1 MKNKTLDSTTATN
14 LTNGENNMVM
24 TELKIVPNGTITTVD
39 PRFQPV
45 SLNGRAYI
53 TSTLLHKQK
62 REGGMSKYERHD
74 HFMRMIREID
84 CFGRLVENG
93 DIIDLYY
100 KSPIVQAAPDLGGVM
115 KANYGNPLM
124 LISPTAQKEIEHHL
138 DDEASKESSIK
149 SSTMSAV
156 VDGGY
161 GVDASFMLI
170 KQLYQ
175 EHERLYGEYKRVQ
188 AIQQHQEQALTSSQ
202 VNNRAI
208 KKELNETKAE
218 LLQINC
224 RVTFDKWWLSKG
236 FKNALST
243 TQKGKIGKL
252 LESHGVTPE
261 SRYLNGCVHPT
272 KTWKKGDLNDNFDRI
287 TAYLGVNP

>member
-14 LTNGENNMVM
+14 LTNGENNMM
-24 TELKIVPNGTITTVD
+24 TELKIIPNGTITTVD

-62 REGGMSKYERHD
+62 REGGMSKYELLADFTKMVRN
-74 HFMRMIREID
+74 ID
-84 CFGRLVENG
+84 CYDRLLENS
-93 DIIDLYY
+93 DLIELNKNSNEIRGSADLAELV
-100 KSPIVQAAPDLGGVM
+100 KSNSYRGL
-115 KANYGNPLM
+115 L

-202 VNNRAI
+202 VNNAAI
-208 KKELNETKAE
+208 TRELNETKAE

-261 SRYLNGCVHPT
+261 FRHLNGCVHPT

-287 TAYLGVNP
+287 TAYLGMNP

>member
-1 MKNKTLDSTTATN
+1 MKNKTLDSTTTTN
-14 LTNGENNMVM
+14 LTNGENNMM
-24 TELKIVPNGTITTVD
+24 TELKIIPNGTITTVD

-115 KANYGNPLM
+115 KANHGNPLM

-202 VNNRAI
+202 VNNAAI
-208 KKELNETKAE
+208 RKELNETKAE

-236 FKNALST
+236 FKNALSPA
-243 TQKGKIGKL
+243 QKGKIGRL

-287 TAYLGVNP
+287 TAYLGMNP

>member
-1 MKNKTLDSTTATN
+1 M
-14 LTNGENNMVM
+14 M
-24 TELKIVPNGTITTVD
+24 TELKIIPNGTITTVD

-62 REGGMSKYERHD
+62 REGGMSKYELLADFTKMVRN
-74 HFMRMIREID
+74 ID
-84 CFGRLVENG
+84 CYDRLLENS
-93 DIIDLYY
+93 DLIELNKNSNEIRGSADLAELV
-100 KSPIVQAAPDLGGVM
+100 KSN
-115 KANYGNPLM
+115 NYRGLL

-202 VNNRAI
+202 VNNGAI
-208 KKELNETKAE
+208 KKELNAVKAE
-218 LLQINC
+218 LLQVNC
-224 RVTFDKWWLSKG
+224 MVSLDSWWLSKG
-236 FKNALST
+236 FKEPLNT
-243 TQKGKIGKL
+243 HKKGQLGKL
-252 LESHGVTPE
+252 LESHGCKPE
-261 SRYLNGCVHPT
+261 KRILGNGPHPT
-272 KTWKKGDLNDNFDRI
+272 KLWKKGDLNNNFDRI